1 MQGTKHSS
9 IIDLNAKLFGLQ
21 KIVHFMLALHIFSSL
36 LPPECDGS
44 TTQNLII
51 AATYKYQTAHCCVRA
66 DELFKCKGD
75 LCFVVLFRVYGIL
88 LCDSCVNLCI
98 GDLLHILLFL

>member
-1 MQGTKHSS
+1 MQGTNHSS
-9 IIDLNAKLFGLQ
+9 FIDQNAKLFGLQ
-21 KIVHFMLALHIFSSL
+21 KIVHFMLALHIFISL

-44 TTQNLII
+44 TTQNLIR
-51 AATYKYQTAHCCVRA
+51 AATSKYKTAYCCVRA
-66 DELFKCKGD
+66 DELYKCKDG
-75 LCFVVLFRVYGIL
+75 LCFVFVYRDYGIF